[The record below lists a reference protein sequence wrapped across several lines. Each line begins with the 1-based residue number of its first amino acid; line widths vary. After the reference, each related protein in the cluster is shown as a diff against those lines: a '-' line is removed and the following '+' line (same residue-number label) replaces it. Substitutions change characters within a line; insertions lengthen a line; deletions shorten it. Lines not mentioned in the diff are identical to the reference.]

1 MSEET
6 FEAPKPTPVR
16 PASST
21 KAPAKSQEE
30 KANTPE
36 VKMEAATNIEFPKEL
51 LLSDQERMDKM
62 IRDSNIK
69 VLLIV
74 GPNTPTEKQI
84 PLPTVARAIKARFTA

>member
-6 FEAPKPTPVR
+6 LEAPKPTPVR

-30 KANTPE
+30 KADALE
-36 VKMEAATNIEFPKEL
+36 VKMEVATGIEFPKEL
-51 LLSDQERMDKM
+51 LSDQERVDKM

-74 GPNTPTEKQI
+74 GPNTPTEKRI

>member
-1 MSEET
+1 MSEGT
-6 FEAPKPTPVR
+6 LEAPKPTPVR
-16 PASST
+16 PASAT
-21 KAPAKSQEE
+21 KAPAKTHEE
-30 KANTPE
+30 KMDEPE
-36 VKMEAATNIEFPKEL
+36 VKTEVAGIDFPKE
-51 LLSDQERMDKM
+51 LLSDQERVDKM

>member
-6 FEAPKPTPVR
+6 LEVPKPTPVR

-30 KANTPE
+30 KADVPE
-36 VKMEAATNIEFPKEL
+36 AKMEAATGIEFPKE

>member
-6 FEAPKPTPVR
+6 LEAPKPTPVR
-16 PASST
+16 LASST

-30 KANTPE
+30 KADALE
-36 VKMEAATNIEFPKEL
+36 VKTEAATGIEFPKEL
-51 LLSDQERMDKM
+51 LSDQERVDKM

>member
-6 FEAPKPTPVR
+6 LEAPKPTPVR

-30 KANTPE
+30 KADEPE
-36 VKMEAATNIEFPKEL
+36 VKTEAAVIDFPKEL
-51 LLSDQERMDKM
+51 LSDQGRMDKM

>member
-6 FEAPKPTPVR
+6 LEAPKPTPVR

-21 KAPAKSQEE
+21 KVPAKSQEE
-30 KANTPE
+30 KADAPE
-36 VKMEAATNIEFPKEL
+36 VKMEAATGIEFPKEL
-51 LLSDQERMDKM
+51 LSDQERTDKM

>member
-6 FEAPKPTPVR
+6 LEAPKPTPVR

-30 KANTPE
+30 KADAPE
-36 VKMEAATNIEFPKEL
+36 VKTEAATGIEFPKE

-62 IRDSNIK
+62 IRNSNIS
-69 VLLIV
+69 VMLIV

>member
-6 FEAPKPTPVR
+6 LEVSKPTPVR

-30 KANTPE
+30 KVDALE
-36 VKMEAATNIEFPKEL
+36 VRMQAVTGIEFPKE

-84 PLPTVARAIKARFTA
+84 PLPTVARAMKARFTA

>member
-6 FEAPKPTPVR
+6 LEVPKPTPVR

-30 KANTPE
+30 KAGESE
-36 VKMEAATNIEFPKEL
+36 VKMEAVGIDFPKE
-51 LLSDQERMDKM
+51 LLSDQERLDKM
-62 IRDSNIK
+62 IRNSNIK

>member
-6 FEAPKPTPVR
+6 LEAPKPTPVR

-30 KANTPE
+30 KAETG
-36 VKMEAATNIEFPKEL
+36 IEFPKEL
-51 LLSDQERMDKM
+51 LSDQERVDKM